1 MIKEN
6 KELMALVEEAKKEG
20 SIPQSKIL
28 KLVDES
34 SDEYDELLQLLDDE
48 QINVENDVDD
58 IDDDMDDIDSDF
70 EGFIGK
76 IENDPEFAEFSNEI
90 ENELKTKDIDD
101 LVSLED
107 VQESFERLTSGKDA
121 AVKIVIKP

>member
-58 IDDDMDDIDSDF
+58 VDDDMDDI
-70 EGFIGK
+70 
-76 IENDPEFAEFSNEI
+76 AEQM
-90 ENELKTKDIDD
+90 TD
-101 LVSLED
+101 LGLS
-107 VQESFERLTSGKDA
+107 
-121 AVKIVIKP
+121 I